1 MREKVKEDWS
11 TMRLGWVADKEDYEV
26 FPTYLL
32 ATRLSLVIKR
42 VLLFCS
48 SEVGLVL
55 VEHYEVI
62 VFDNGDEGPNV
73 A

>member
-11 TMRLGWVADKEDYEV
+11 TMRLGWVADKVDYKV

-42 VLLFCS
+42 VLLSFWF
-48 SEVGLVL
+48 LVL
-55 VEHYEVI
+55 AEHYEVI